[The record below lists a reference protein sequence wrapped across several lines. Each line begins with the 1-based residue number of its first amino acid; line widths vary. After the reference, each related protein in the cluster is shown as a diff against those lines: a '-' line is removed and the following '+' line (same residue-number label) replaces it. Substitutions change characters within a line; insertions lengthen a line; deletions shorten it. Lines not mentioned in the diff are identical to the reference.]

1 MRSMADLPVSR
12 GFDTSIGYL
21 AGGEDYF
28 TKVAEG
34 GACKTETVQ
43 PLDFWDGLHPAT
55 DPVYFTTYSAE
66 IYSARA
72 VKLIEG
78 HEAARP
84 FFLYLAMQNVHWPL
98 QVPAQFLK
106 PDRSDNKTCSKFESA
121 DTCPHRSDDDCGCQ
135 HSCYCNRRLKLGM
148 VAALDEAVAN
158 ITVRT
163 KCACLSLYFVH
174 SIILRRA
181 PRSTLFPSSVP
192 RRVSRLLTSMC
203 TR

>member
-1 MRSMADLPVSR
+1 MADLPVSR

-34 GACKTETVQ
+34 GACKTQTMQ
-43 PLDFWDGLHPAT
+43 PLDFWDGLHPAS

-72 VKLIEG
+72 VKLIEA

-98 QVPAQFLK
+98 QVPARFLK

-163 KCACLSLYFVH
+163 SAHMSVPI
-174 SIILRRA
+174 IILSIRYCPARREAVYFRAA
-181 PRSTLFPSSVP
+181 PPEEC
-192 RRVSRLLTSMC
+192 RLLTSMC